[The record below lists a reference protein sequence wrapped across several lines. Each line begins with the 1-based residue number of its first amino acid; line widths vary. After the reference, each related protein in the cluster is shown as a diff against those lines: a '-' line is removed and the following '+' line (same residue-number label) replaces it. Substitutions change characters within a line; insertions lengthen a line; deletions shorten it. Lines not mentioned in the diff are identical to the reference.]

1 MVYFHFI
8 HALIRITLINFAL
21 FYLFTPNVTYLKN
34 VALTFS
40 FRQLSER
47 GKKKKKK
54 VYREKKVK
62 VLRRTEWQALSPGNL
77 VCATRRVHFGSLH
90 PQSGT
95 TVTQT
100 PASLLLIYRRAQSL
114 SINRLPGMNRSRTN
128 CSQKELHNDL
138 PINFLIRAHTLRV
151 AWGSSSPLPSLSLCL
166 SHSLYLAIPSL

>member
-54 VYREKKVK
+54 FIGKKSK
-62 VLRRTEWQALSPGNL
+62 
-77 VCATRRVHFGSLH
+77 
-90 PQSGT
+90 
-95 TVTQT
+95 
-100 PASLLLIYRRAQSL
+100 
-114 SINRLPGMNRSRTN
+114 
-128 CSQKELHNDL
+128 
-138 PINFLIRAHTLRV
+138 
-151 AWGSSSPLPSLSLCL
+151 SSPTNGMTSVISRKLSLCN
-166 SHSLYLAIPSL
+166 P